1 MLPTWPSFCPR
12 SQVCSLQA
20 NLNEGSGTL
29 SRGLRLAIVGGG
41 TGGHVVPGLHLLE
54 HLLDSDSATLESLV
68 WFETGR
74 EAEAR
79 SLARLESLVG
89 DVPVTRVRIQ
99 VEPEGGGAPP
109 MRRLLARTPR
119 ATLRARK
126 ALRQQKSDVLFGLGG
141 FTLLPTVLAA
151 RSLGI
156 PTALLE
162 INAQPGRAVRVL
174 TPLAK
179 RVYHAWPASIP
190 GAPNDK
196 HRLTGPP
203 LSPSLFSAGAPEAW
217 GERAGKGRPLIV
229 ILGGSQGAATLNNL
243 VKASLES
250 WLAAGFAVVHQVGPG
265 RMATGAADP
274 RAGYL
279 PLEFVDDVPG
289 LLRAARLV
297 VCRAG
302 ASTLAE
308 VAALGVPALAV
319 PYPGAGAH
327 QLLNARQLECG
338 VEVIADD
345 ELAQV
350 TSARVLELAGPEGEA
365 WRKGASVLLQKRVP
379 QDSSSKIL
387 TDLLEL
393 AGLIAARP

>member
-1 MLPTWPSFCPR
+1 MSATKI
-12 SQVCSLQA
+12 SLRD
-20 NLNEGSGTL
+20 GSGGPP
-29 SRGLRLAIVGGG
+29 RGLRLAIVGGG

-54 HLLDSDSATLESLV
+54 HLFDTGAATLESLV

-119 ATLRARK
+119 ATLSARA
-126 ALRQQKSDVLFGLGG
+126 ALRRHKVDVLFGLGG

-162 INAQPGRAVRVL
+162 INAQPGRAVRTL

-179 RVYHAWPASIP
+179 RVFHAWPASIP
-190 GAPNDK
+190 GQPNRK

-203 LSPSLFSAGAPEAW
+203 LSPTLFSAGDPAAW
-217 GERAGKGRPLIV
+217 RARCETTPGQTRPLIA
-229 ILGGSQGAATLNNL
+229 ILGGSQGAGSLNDL
-243 VKASLES
+243 VKQALPA
-250 WLAAGFAVVHQVGPG
+250 WLGAGFSVVHQVGPG
-265 RMATGAADP
+265 RLETGAAQP
-274 RAGYL
+274 CPGYL
-279 PLEFVDDVPG
+279 PVEFIDDVPG

-297 VCRAG
+297 LCRAG

-327 QLLNARQLECG
+327 QLQNARQLEGG
-338 VEVIADD
+338 VEILADD
-345 ELAQV
+345 ELLRTGQ
-350 TSARVLELAGPEGEA
+350 ARVLELAGSGAES
-365 WRKGASVLLQKRVP
+365 WRKDAAILLQKRVP
-379 QDSSSKIL
+379 ADSSSQIL
-387 TDLLEL
+387 ADLLEL